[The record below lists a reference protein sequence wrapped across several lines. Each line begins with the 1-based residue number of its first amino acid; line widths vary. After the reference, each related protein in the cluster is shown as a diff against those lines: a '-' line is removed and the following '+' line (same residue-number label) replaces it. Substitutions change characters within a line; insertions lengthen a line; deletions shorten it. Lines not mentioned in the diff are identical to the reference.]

1 MDVWANGMN
10 DFLVY
15 VYVHPARKSK
25 DVGDEAG
32 ESWRPDLHDF
42 TVMRKIGIPHCRQE
56 LQFCGGIGIISV
68 NIFSSSLKDGALSH
82 SPPLPSV
89 TSSPLTQAA
98 SSVTALLIIC
108 GIGYVLIVSQPS
120 RSNLSLFYI
129 AYVF

>member
-15 VYVHPARKSK
+15 VYVYSARKSRG
-25 DVGDEAG
+25 VGDEAG

-42 TVMRKIGIPHCRQE
+42 TVMRKTGILHCRQE
-56 LQFCGGIGIISV
+56 LQLCGGIGIISA
-68 NIFSSSLKDGALSH
+68 NTFSSSLKDRALSH
-82 SPPLPSV
+82 SPPLPSIN
-89 TSSPLTQAA
+89 SIPPTQA
-98 SSVTALLIIC
+98 SSLVSALLLIC
-108 GIGYVLIVSQPS
+108 GIGSVLIVSQPS